1 MVEIG
6 NFQYAPQSVCT
17 VIYRP
22 TLSLSQSHDGHNQQ
36 YICPQTIEGD
46 GHQIT
51 YVLAAELNRTYV
63 HVTGGGGM
71 RLIFGF

>member
-22 TLSLSQSHDGHNQQ
+22 TLNISQSHDGHNQQ

-51 YVLAAELNRTYV
+51 YVLAAELNRLRGNGR
-63 HVTGGGGM
+63 GG
-71 RLIFGF
+71 